1 MNENEIVTGTEVP
14 TESVT
19 DAPVSEENVV
29 SNESTVSDTADMT
42 EEAAAD
48 ISEAESE
55 ETSLSLPEGLDAEA
69 LISSIAADGVSEVMS
84 EVGITEEICVETAVV
99 TQPVVVPETVMKTEA
114 TSVITEPVT
123 EMATEVAKVVEDAT
137 AETDMTEIVAV
148 PETPNGV
155 MGFVQNNSAVV
166 GVPAAII
173 ALAVTFL
180 AITRRTRPNR
190 GVIEDTD
197 DVKEN
202 MNARERDAARLEAY
216 KPKKKDKRS
225 QKVAKEKEKKDFAKK
240 VLNTIPYKKIL
251 SDDIFF
257 LGKKMYSKAYTFDDI
272 NFNLSDEE
280 QQYMYLERYI
290 EFLSILDDTV
300 DCQICCWNSQIN
312 MEDFKKKTL
321 IPTKADDLFEYRYEF
336 NSRVLEENI
345 RKGQNAI
352 QKHMYITL
360 TIKAPDEETAIRRFK
375 SLDITATNTFNRI
388 GNTNMRVLTSQERVG
403 MLKDFF
409 VGTDDMPVPQLTE
422 KDYEKGIDKLYCAPD
437 YFDFKK
443 DYFMFNNTYAK
454 TIYIREY
461 PSTATSEILTE
472 LLATGI
478 EIMVTT
484 NIETYDSAEA
494 RKLVQHQITAID
506 TDMAKRE
513 VKAAQ
518 HGNFSNQMPQRIKN
532 QRDAMVSVYDKI
544 TMKDQKLFMTNMQIL
559 IKAESF
565 EELNNNLE
573 VIESTLKRSGCIKGE
588 MAWEQ
593 EHGMCDCLPVGYQRK
608 FGWLR
613 TMPSESVAIFMPF
626 NVKEMQMEN
635 SVYYGLNMLSHNII
649 LFDRMKGLVNPSGF
663 VLACPGSGKSF
674 TVKREIVNVFLGYED
689 ADILVIDPEREYWKL
704 AEAFGGEVVKFSN
717 GSKNHINPFDFDFRL
732 LEDEEIDIIAD
743 KCQLLTSFISCMD
756 SKHPL
761 NAQEKSF
768 VDRCVRKAYAKSNVL
783 TTLDPADMPTLGT
796 FLECMKEETEN
807 INKDMKDKLIIT
819 VDMYVNG
826 SAKYFDNQTNVNTKN
841 RFIAYDIR
849 DLNGNLKTQSMLLIL
864 DYIWNRL
871 SENRDKGR
879 KTYIYFDEAHLL
891 FQDEYSLDYLRMLWK
906 RARKYGGVLTG
917 ITQNVEDLLKDDK
930 SRSMLSNSE
939 FLVLLKQNPTDA
951 AKLQDILHFTDSEIQ
966 YVNDTPAGHGILV
979 LGGKTKIPFY
989 DEFPQNTKLYSMMT
1003 TNFSETA
1010 KMLQE
1015 EMAQSVTFGARHF
1028 DRKKYKVVNHGT
1040 VSPRN
1045 VPNQNVRC

>member
-19 DAPVSEENVV
+19 AAPVSEENVV
-29 SNESTVSDTADMT
+29 SDESAVYDVSEMTENDVSDVSET
-42 EEAAAD
+42 ENV
-48 ISEAESE
+48 
-55 ETSLSLPEGLDAEA
+55 ETSLSLPEGIDAEA
-69 LISSIAADGVSEVMS
+69 LISSIAAEGVSEVMS
-84 EVGITEEICVETAVV
+84 EVGITEEISVETAVV
-99 TQPVVVPETVMKTEA
+99 TQPVVVPETVMETEMI
-114 TSVITEPVT
+114 SVVSEVT
-123 EMATEVAKVVEDAT
+123 EITTESAEVIEDAT
-137 AETDMTEIVAV
+137 AGTEISETVAI
-148 PETPNGV
+148 PENPNEV
-155 MGFVQNNSAVV
+155 VGFVQNNPAVV

-173 ALAVTFL
+173 ALAVAFL
-180 AITRRTRPNR
+180 AITRRTRPKR
-190 GVIEDTD
+190 GIIEDTD

-202 MNARERDAARLEAY
+202 MNARERDAARLEAN

-312 MEDFKKKTL
+312 IDDFKKKTL
-321 IPTKADDLFEYRYEF
+321 LPQKADDLFEYRYEF

-360 TIKAPDEETAIRRFK
+360 TIKAPDEETAKRRFK

-388 GNTNMRVLTSQERVG
+388 GHTNMRVLTSQERVG

-518 HGNFSNQMPQRIKN
+518 HGYFSNQMPQRIKN

-559 IKAESF
+559 IKAESY

-593 EHGMCDCLPVGYQRK
+593 EHGMCDCLPIGYQRK
-608 FGWLR
+608 FGWMR

-674 TVKREIVNVFLGYED
+674 TVKREIVNVFLGYDD

-717 GSKNHINPFDFDFRL
+717 GSKNHINPFDFDFQL

-783 TTLDPADMPTLGT
+783 TTLDPKDMPTLGT

-826 SAKYFDNQTNVNTKN
+826 SAKYFDNQTNVNTKS

-989 DEFPQNTKLYSMMT
+989 DEFPKDTKLYSMMT

-1015 EMAQSVTFGARHF
+1015 EMAQKEAETS
-1028 DRKKYKVVNHGT
+1028 
-1040 VSPRN
+1040 
-1045 VPNQNVRC
+1045 

>member
-1 MNENEIVTGTEVP
+1 MNENEIVTGTEIP

-19 DAPVSEENVV
+19 AAPVSEENFV
-29 SNESTVSDTADMT
+29 SNGSIVSDTDDMT
-42 EEAAAD
+42 EETATD
-48 ISEAESE
+48 ISEAESV
-55 ETSLSLPEGLDAEA
+55 ETSLSLPEGLDADA
-69 LISSIAADGVSEVMS
+69 LISSIAAEGVSEVMS
-84 EVGITEEICVETAVV
+84 EVGITEEVVETSVV

-155 MGFVQNNSAVV
+155 MGFVQNNPAVV

-173 ALAVTFL
+173 ALAVAFL
-180 AITRRTRPNR
+180 AVTRRTRPKR
-190 GVIEDTD
+190 GIIEDTD

-202 MNARERDAARLEAY
+202 MNARERDAARLEANR
-216 KPKKKDKRS
+216 PKKKDKRS
-225 QKVAKEKEKKDFAKK
+225 RKVAKEKENKDFAKK

-312 MEDFKKKTL
+312 LDDFKKKTL
-321 IPTKADDLFEYRYEF
+321 LPQKADDLFEYRYEF

-360 TIKAPDEETAIRRFK
+360 TIKAPDEETAKRRFK

-388 GNTNMRVLTSQERVG
+388 GNTNMRVLTSQERVE

-826 SAKYFDNQTNVNTKN
+826 SAKYFDNQTNVNTKS

-989 DEFPQNTKLYSMMT
+989 DEFPKDTKLYSMMT

-1015 EMAQSVTFGARHF
+1015 EMAQKEAETS
-1028 DRKKYKVVNHGT
+1028 
-1040 VSPRN
+1040 
-1045 VPNQNVRC
+1045 

>member
-1 MNENEIVTGTEVP
+1 MNENEIVTGTEIQDESM
-14 TESVT
+14 TEV
-19 DAPVSEENVV
+19 PVSEGNAV
-29 SNESTVSDTADMT
+29 SNESTVSDVSEMT
-42 EEAAAD
+42 END
-48 ISEAESE
+48 VSDVSETENA
-55 ETSLSLPEGLDAEA
+55 ETSISLPEGIDAEA
-69 LISSIAADGVSEVMS
+69 LVSSIAAEGVSAVMS
-84 EVGITEEICVETAVV
+84 EVGITEEVVETVIV
-99 TQPVVVPETVMKTEA
+99 TQPVVPETVMETEA
-114 TSVITEPVT
+114 VSVITEPVT
-123 EMATEVAKVVEDAT
+123 EIATEAAEVIEDT
-137 AETDMTEIVAV
+137 TGETEMTEIVAV
-148 PETPNGV
+148 PETPDGV
-155 MGFVQNNSAVV
+155 MGFVQSNPAVV
-166 GVPAAII
+166 GVPTAII
-173 ALAVTFL
+173 ALAVAFL
-180 AITRRTRPNR
+180 AITRRTRPKR

-202 MNARERDAARLEAY
+202 MNARERDAARLEAN

-312 MEDFKKKTL
+312 IDDFKKKTL
-321 IPTKADDLFEYRYEF
+321 LPQKADDLFEYRYEF

-360 TIKAPDEETAIRRFK
+360 TIKAPDEETAKRRFK

-388 GNTNMRVLTSQERVG
+388 GNTNMRVLTSQERVE

-593 EHGMCDCLPVGYQRK
+593 EHGMCDCLPIGYQRK
-608 FGWLR
+608 FGWMR

-826 SAKYFDNQTNVNTKN
+826 SAKYFDNQTNVNTKS

-849 DLNGNLKTQSMLLIL
+849 DLNGNLKTQSMLFIL

-989 DEFPQNTKLYSMMT
+989 DEFPKDTKLYSMMT

-1015 EMAQSVTFGARHF
+1015 EQAQKEAEAS
-1028 DRKKYKVVNHGT
+1028 
-1040 VSPRN
+1040 
-1045 VPNQNVRC
+1045 

>member
-1 MNENEIVTGTEVP
+1 EET
-14 TESVT
+14 
-19 DAPVSEENVV
+19 AVSG
-29 SNESTVSDTADMT
+29 ESTVTDVT
-42 EEAAAD
+42 E
-48 ISEAESE
+48 ISEGTDLPETESGVTE
-55 ETSLSLPEGLDAEA
+55 QEAVSSSMTLPEGIDSDA
-69 LISSIAADGVSEVMS
+69 LISSIAAEEVAEVVGEVSVSEEYVTETAIVQEPLVTEAAVDTKAVVSETAESVVTEIVTEAAEVTDVVAEETEIS
-84 EVGITEEICVETAVV
+84 EV
-99 TQPVVVPETVMKTEA
+99 
-114 TSVITEPVT
+114 
-123 EMATEVAKVVEDAT
+123 
-137 AETDMTEIVAV
+137 VAV

-155 MGFVQNNSAVV
+155 MGFMQSNPAVV

-173 ALAVTFL
+173 ALAVAFL
-180 AITRRTRPNR
+180 AVTRRTRPKR
-190 GVIEDTD
+190 GIIENND

-202 MNARERDAARLEAY
+202 MNARERDAARLEANR
-216 KPKKKDKRS
+216 PKKKDKRS

-312 MEDFKKKTL
+312 LDDFKKKTL
-321 IPTKADDLFEYRYEF
+321 LPQKADDLFEYRYEF

-360 TIKAPDEETAIRRFK
+360 TIKAPDEETARRRFK

-388 GNTNMRVLTSQERVG
+388 GNTNMRVLTSQERVE

-422 KDYEKGIDKLYCAPD
+422 KDFAKGIDKLYCAPD

-559 IKAESF
+559 IKAESY

-593 EHGMCDCLPVGYQRK
+593 EHGMCDCLPIGYQRK
-608 FGWLR
+608 FGWMR

-783 TTLDPADMPTLGT
+783 TTLDPKDMPTLGT
-796 FLECMKEETEN
+796 FLECMKEENEN

-826 SAKYFDNQTNVNTKN
+826 SAKYFDNQTNVNTKS

-989 DEFPQNTKLYSMMT
+989 DEFPKDTKLYSMMT

-1015 EMAQSVTFGARHF
+1015 EMAQKESEA
-1028 DRKKYKVVNHGT
+1028 
-1040 VSPRN
+1040 S
-1045 VPNQNVRC
+1045 

>member
-1 MNENEIVTGTEVP
+1 MNENETVTGTTAL

-19 DAPVSEENVV
+19 AAPVSEE
-29 SNESTVSDTADMT
+29 STISDVLETTENIIPDVSDTEM
-42 EEAAAD
+42 
-48 ISEAESE
+48 E
-55 ETSLSLPEGLDAEA
+55 ETSLSLPEGIDAEA
-69 LISSIAADGVSEVMS
+69 LVSSIAAEGVSEVMS
-84 EVGITEEICVETAVV
+84 EIGITEEITVETEAVTQPFVTEAAVV
-99 TQPVVVPETVMKTEA
+99 TEQILSETVISEAAEIEAEAAEVTDIVAEETE
-114 TSVITEPVT
+114 ITEV
-123 EMATEVAKVVEDAT
+123 
-137 AETDMTEIVAV
+137 VAV

-155 MGFVQNNSAVV
+155 MGFVQNNPAVV

-173 ALAVTFL
+173 ALAVAFL
-180 AITRRTRPNR
+180 VITRRTRPKR

-197 DVKEN
+197 DVREN
-202 MNARERDAARLEAY
+202 MNARERDAARLEANR
-216 KPKKKDKRS
+216 PKKKDKRS

-251 SDDIFF
+251 VDDIFF
-257 LGKKMYSKAYTFDDI
+257 LGRKMYSKAYTFDDI

-312 MEDFKKKTL
+312 IDDFKKKTL
-321 IPTKADDLFEYRYEF
+321 IPQKADDLFEYRYEF

-388 GNTNMRVLTSQERVG
+388 GNTNMRVLTSQERVE

-422 KDYEKGIDKLYCAPD
+422 KDFAKGIDKLYCAPD

-559 IKAESF
+559 IKAESY

-573 VIESTLKRSGCIKGE
+573 IIESTLKRSGCIKGE

-613 TMPSESVAIFMPF
+613 TMPSESVAIFIPF

-704 AEAFGGEVVKFSN
+704 AEAFGGEVFKFSN

-807 INKDMKDKLIIT
+807 INQDMKDKLIIT

-826 SAKYFDNQTNVNTKN
+826 SAKYFDNQTNVNTKS

-989 DEFPQNTKLYSMMT
+989 DEFPKDTKLYSMMT

-1015 EMAQSVTFGARHF
+1015 EQAQKEAEAS
-1028 DRKKYKVVNHGT
+1028 
-1040 VSPRN
+1040 
-1045 VPNQNVRC
+1045 

>member
-1 MNENEIVTGTEVP
+1 MNENEIVTGTAAP

-19 DAPVSEENVV
+19 AAPISEENFV
-29 SNESTVSDTADMT
+29 SNESAVSDTADMT
-42 EEAAAD
+42 EEVATD
-48 ISEAESE
+48 ISDFESA
-55 ETSLSLPEGLDAEA
+55 ETSISLPEDIDADA
-69 LISSIAADGVSEVMS
+69 LISSIAAEGVSEVMS
-84 EVGITEEICVETAVV
+84 EVGMTEEVVVETAVV
-99 TQPVVVPETVMKTEA
+99 TQPVVVPETVIETEA
-114 TSVITEPVT
+114 ISVVTEPVT
-123 EMATEVAKVVEDAT
+123 EIATESAEVIEDAT
-137 AETDMTEIVAV
+137 VETEISETVAV

-155 MGFVQNNSAVV
+155 VGFVQSNPAVV

-173 ALAVTFL
+173 ALAVAFL
-180 AITRRTRPNR
+180 AITRRTRPKR
-190 GVIEDTD
+190 GIIEDTD

-202 MNARERDAARLEAY
+202 MNARERDAARLEANR
-216 KPKKKDKRS
+216 PKKKDKRS
-225 QKVAKEKEKKDFAKK
+225 RKVAKEKEKKDFAKK

-360 TIKAPDEETAIRRFK
+360 TIKAPDEETAKRRFK

-388 GNTNMRVLTSQERVG
+388 GNTNMRVLTSQERVE

-826 SAKYFDNQTNVNTKN
+826 SAKYFDNQTNVNTKS

-989 DEFPQNTKLYSMMT
+989 DEFPKDTKLYSMMT

-1015 EMAQSVTFGARHF
+1015 EMAQKEADAS
-1028 DRKKYKVVNHGT
+1028 
-1040 VSPRN
+1040 
-1045 VPNQNVRC
+1045 

>member
-1 MNENEIVTGTEVP
+1 MNENEIVTETAVFE
-14 TESVT
+14 ESVT
-19 DAPVSEENVV
+19 D
-29 SNESTVSDTADMT
+29 
-42 EEAAAD
+42 
-48 ISEAESE
+48 IFESE
-55 ETSLSLPEGLDAEA
+55 ETVSNTGNIVSETVEVSEDEIPVETSAEFTLPEGIDADA
-69 LISSIAADGVSEVMS
+69 LISSIAAEEVAEVVGEADVTEVSV
-84 EVGITEEICVETAVV
+84 TETAIV
-99 TQPVVVPETVMKTEA
+99 TEPAAHETTVTETEAIVTENTEITVESVAEETVTE
-114 TSVITEPVT
+114 TEVT
-123 EMATEVAKVVEDAT
+123 EV
-137 AETDMTEIVAV
+137 VAV
-148 PETPNGV
+148 PDTPSGV
-155 MGFVQNNSAVV
+155 VGFVQNNPAVV

-173 ALAVTFL
+173 ALAAAFL
-180 AITRRTRPNR
+180 AITRRTRPKR
-190 GVIEDTD
+190 GVIENTD

-202 MNARERDAARLEAY
+202 MNARERDAARLEAG

-225 QKVAKEKEKKDFAKK
+225 QKSAKEKEKKDFAKK

-300 DCQICCWNSQIN
+300 DCQICCWNSRIN
-312 MEDFKKKTL
+312 MEEFRKKTL
-321 IPTKADDLFEYRYEF
+321 LPQKADDFFDYRYEY
-336 NSRVLEENI
+336 NTRVLEENI

-360 TIKAPDEETAIRRFK
+360 TIKAPDEETAIRKFK

-388 GNTNMRVLTSQERVG
+388 GNTNMRVLTSQERVE

-409 VGTDDMPVPQLTE
+409 LGTDDMPVPKLDE
-422 KDYEKGIDKLYCAPD
+422 RDFEKGIDKLYCAPD

-443 DYFMFNNTYAK
+443 EYFMFNDTYAK

-559 IKAESF
+559 IKAGSYD
-565 EELNNNLE
+565 ELTNNLE
-573 VIESTLKRSGCIKGE
+573 IIESTLKRSGCIKGE

-593 EHGMCDCLPVGYQRK
+593 EHGMCDCLPIGYQRK

-689 ADILVIDPEREYWKL
+689 ADILVIDPEREYRKL

-732 LEDEEIDIIAD
+732 LEDDEIDIIAD

-768 VDRCVRKAYAKSNVL
+768 VDRCVRKAYAKSGVL
-783 TTLDPADMPTLGT
+783 NTLRSEDMPTLGT

-826 SAKYFDNQTNVNTKN
+826 SAKYFDNQTNVNTKS

-989 DEFPQNTKLYSMMT
+989 DEFPKDTKLYSMMT

-1010 KMLQE
+1010 KMLRE
-1015 EMAQSVTFGARHF
+1015 EQAQKESET
-1028 DRKKYKVVNHGT
+1028 
-1040 VSPRN
+1040 S
-1045 VPNQNVRC
+1045 

>member
-1 MNENEIVTGTEVP
+1 MNENEIVTGTAVHE
-14 TESVT
+14 ESVT
-19 DAPVSEENVV
+19 EVPVSEENVLSDESVV
-29 SNESTVSDTADMT
+29 S
-42 EEAAAD
+42 D
-48 ISEAESE
+48 ISEMTENDVS
-55 ETSLSLPEGLDAEA
+55 D
-69 LISSIAADGVSEVMS
+69 VSE
-84 EVGITEEICVETAVV
+84 TENVETAVV
-99 TQPVVVPETVMKTEA
+99 TQPVVVSETVMETEA
-114 TSVITEPVT
+114 FSVITEPITEIATEEIVVEESVT
-123 EMATEVAKVVEDAT
+123 EAADVTEV
-137 AETDMTEIVAV
+137 VAV
-148 PETPNGV
+148 TETPDGV
-155 MGFVQNNSAVV
+155 MGFVQSNPAVV

-173 ALAVTFL
+173 ALVVAFL
-180 AITRRTRPNR
+180 AITRRTRPKR

-202 MNARERDAARLEAY
+202 MNARERDAARLEAN

-225 QKVAKEKEKKDFAKK
+225 QKVAKEREKKDFAKK
-240 VLNTIPYKKIL
+240 ALNTIPYKKIL

-312 MEDFKKKTL
+312 IDDFKKKTL
-321 IPTKADDLFEYRYEF
+321 LPQKADDLFEYRYEF

-388 GNTNMRVLTSQERVG
+388 GNTNMRVLTSQERVE

-409 VGTDDMPVPQLTE
+409 VGTDDMPVPLLTE
-422 KDYEKGIDKLYCAPD
+422 KDYAKGIDKLYCAPD

-826 SAKYFDNQTNVNTKN
+826 SAKYFDNQTNVNTKS

-989 DEFPQNTKLYSMMT
+989 DEFPKDTKLYSMMT

-1015 EMAQSVTFGARHF
+1015 EMAQKESEA
-1028 DRKKYKVVNHGT
+1028 
-1040 VSPRN
+1040 S
-1045 VPNQNVRC
+1045 

>member
-1 MNENEIVTGTEVP
+1 MNENEIVTGTEIP
-14 TESVT
+14 AESVT
-19 DAPVSEENVV
+19 AAPISEENFV
-29 SNESTVSDTADMT
+29 SNESAVSDTSDMT
-42 EEAAAD
+42 EEVATD
-48 ISEAESE
+48 ISDFESA
-55 ETSLSLPEGLDAEA
+55 ETSISLPEDIDADA
-69 LISSIAADGVSEVMS
+69 LISSIAAEGVSEVMS
-84 EVGITEEICVETAVV
+84 EVGMTEEVVVETAVV
-99 TQPVVVPETVMKTEA
+99 TQPVVVPETVIETEA
-114 TSVITEPVT
+114 ISVVTEPVT
-123 EMATEVAKVVEDAT
+123 EIATESAEVIEDAT
-137 AETDMTEIVAV
+137 VETEMTEIVAV
-148 PETPNGV
+148 PDTPDGV
-155 MGFVQNNSAVV
+155 MGFVQSNPAVV

-173 ALAVTFL
+173 ALAVAFL
-180 AITRRTRPNR
+180 AVTRRTRPKR

-202 MNARERDAARLEAY
+202 MNARERDAARLEAN

-225 QKVAKEKEKKDFAKK
+225 QKVAKKKDFAKK

-312 MEDFKKKTL
+312 IDDFKKKTL
-321 IPTKADDLFEYRYEF
+321 LPQKADDLFEYRYEF

-360 TIKAPDEETAIRRFK
+360 TIKASDEETAIRRFK

-388 GNTNMRVLTSQERVG
+388 GNTNMRVLTSQERVE

-559 IKAESF
+559 IKAESY

-826 SAKYFDNQTNVNTKN
+826 SAKYFDNQTNVNTKS

-989 DEFPQNTKLYSMMT
+989 DEFPKNTKLYSMMT

-1015 EMAQSVTFGARHF
+1015 EMAQKEADAS
-1028 DRKKYKVVNHGT
+1028 
-1040 VSPRN
+1040 
-1045 VPNQNVRC
+1045 

>member
-1 MNENEIVTGTEVP
+1 MNENETVTGTTVLA
-14 TESVT
+14 ESAT
-19 DAPVSEENVV
+19 AAPVSEVDENA
-29 SNESTVSDTADMT
+29 VSDTDEMT
-42 EEAAAD
+42 EEA
-48 ISEAESE
+48 ITEAESA
-55 ETSLSLPEGLDAEA
+55 ETSLSLPEGIDAEA
-69 LISSIAADGVSEVMS
+69 LVSSIVAEGVSEVMS
-84 EVGITEEICVETAVV
+84 EIGITEEITVETEAVTQPFVTEAAVV
-99 TQPVVVPETVMKTEA
+99 TEQILSETVISEAAEIEAEAAEVTDIVAEETE
-114 TSVITEPVT
+114 ITEV
-123 EMATEVAKVVEDAT
+123 
-137 AETDMTEIVAV
+137 VAV

-155 MGFVQNNSAVV
+155 MGFVQNNPAVV

-173 ALAVTFL
+173 ALAVAFL
-180 AITRRTRPNR
+180 VITRRTRPKR

-197 DVKEN
+197 DVREN
-202 MNARERDAARLEAY
+202 MNARERDAARLEANR
-216 KPKKKDKRS
+216 PKKKDKRS

-251 SDDIFF
+251 VDDIFF
-257 LGKKMYSKAYTFDDI
+257 LGRKMYSKAYTFDDI

-312 MEDFKKKTL
+312 IDDFKKKTL
-321 IPTKADDLFEYRYEF
+321 IPQKADDLFEYRYEF

-388 GNTNMRVLTSQERVG
+388 GNTNMRVLTSQERVE

-422 KDYEKGIDKLYCAPD
+422 KDFAKGIDKLYCAPD

-559 IKAESF
+559 IKAESY

-573 VIESTLKRSGCIKGE
+573 IIESTLKRSGCIKGE

-613 TMPSESVAIFMPF
+613 TMPSESVAIFIPF

-807 INKDMKDKLIIT
+807 INQDMKDKLIIT

-826 SAKYFDNQTNVNTKN
+826 SAKYFDNQTNVNTKS

-879 KTYIYFDEAHLL
+879 KTYIYFDEVHLL
-891 FQDEYSLDYLRMLWK
+891 FQNEYSLDYLRMLWK

-989 DEFPQNTKLYSMMT
+989 DEFPKDTKLYSMMT

-1015 EMAQSVTFGARHF
+1015 EQAQKEAEAS
-1028 DRKKYKVVNHGT
+1028 
-1040 VSPRN
+1040 
-1045 VPNQNVRC
+1045 

>member
-1 MNENEIVTGTEVP
+1 MNENEIVTGTGVP
-14 TESVT
+14 TESMT
-19 DAPVSEENVV
+19 AEPVSEEIVV
-29 SNESTVSDTADMT
+29 SNESAVSDVSEMNENAVSDVSET
-42 EEAAAD
+42 EN
-48 ISEAESE
+48 AEN
-55 ETSLSLPEGLDAEA
+55 SLSLPENIDADA
-69 LISSIAADGVSEVMS
+69 LISSIAAEGVSEVMN
-84 EVGITEEICVETAVV
+84 EVGITEEVVETSVV
-99 TQPVVVPETVMKTEA
+99 TQPVVVPETVIETEA
-114 TSVITEPVT
+114 ISVVTEPVA
-123 EMATEVAKVVEDAT
+123 EIATESAEVIEDAT
-137 AETDMTEIVAV
+137 VETEISETVAV

-155 MGFVQNNSAVV
+155 VGFVQSNPAVV

-173 ALAVTFL
+173 ALAVAFL
-180 AITRRTRPNR
+180 AITRRTRPKR
-190 GVIEDTD
+190 GVIEDKD

-202 MNARERDAARLEAY
+202 MNARERDAARLEAN

-312 MEDFKKKTL
+312 LDDFKKKTL
-321 IPTKADDLFEYRYEF
+321 LPQKADDLFEYRYEF

-360 TIKAPDEETAIRRFK
+360 TIKAPDEETAKRRFK

-388 GNTNMRVLTSQERVG
+388 GNTNMRILTSQERVE

-518 HGNFSNQMPQRIKN
+518 HSYFSNQMPQRIKN

-593 EHGMCDCLPVGYQRK
+593 EHGMCDCLPIGYQRK
-608 FGWLR
+608 FGWMR

-783 TTLDPADMPTLGT
+783 TTLDPKDMPTLGT
-796 FLECMKEETEN
+796 FLECMKEENEN

-826 SAKYFDNQTNVNTKN
+826 SAKYFDNQTNVNTKS

-989 DEFPQNTKLYSMMT
+989 DEFPKDTKLYSMMT

-1015 EMAQSVTFGARHF
+1015 EMAQKESDA
-1028 DRKKYKVVNHGT
+1028 
-1040 VSPRN
+1040 S
-1045 VPNQNVRC
+1045 

>member
-19 DAPVSEENVV
+19 ASPVSEEIVV
-29 SNESTVSDTADMT
+29 SDESVVYDTAEVT
-42 EEAAAD
+42 ED
-48 ISEAESE
+48 ISDVSE
-55 ETSLSLPEGLDAEA
+55 TKNAETSLSLPEGIDADA
-69 LISSIAADGVSEVMS
+69 LISSIAAEGVSEFMS
-84 EVGITEEICVETAVV
+84 EVGITEEVVETAVV
-99 TQPVVVPETVMKTEA
+99 TQPVVPETVMETEA
-114 TSVITEPVT
+114 VSVITEPVT
-123 EMATEVAKVVEDAT
+123 EIATEAAEVIEDT
-137 AETDMTEIVAV
+137 TGETEMTEIVAV
-148 PETPNGV
+148 PETPDGV
-155 MGFVQNNSAVV
+155 MGFVQSNPAVV

-173 ALAVTFL
+173 ALAVAFL
-180 AITRRTRPNR
+180 AITRRTRPKR

-202 MNARERDAARLEAY
+202 MNARERDAARLEAN

-312 MEDFKKKTL
+312 IDDFKKKTL

-360 TIKAPDEETAIRRFK
+360 TIKAPDEETAKRRFK

-388 GNTNMRVLTSQERVG
+388 GNTNMRVLSSQERVE

-422 KDYEKGIDKLYCAPD
+422 KDLAKGIDKLYCAPD

-593 EHGMCDCLPVGYQRK
+593 EHGMCDCLPIGYQRK
-608 FGWLR
+608 FGWMR

-783 TTLDPADMPTLGT
+783 TTLDPKDMPTLGT

-826 SAKYFDNQTNVNTKN
+826 SAKYFDNQTNVNTKS

-939 FLVLLKQNPTDA
+939 FLVLLKQKPTDA

-966 YVNDTPAGHGILV
+966 YVNDTPAGHGIFV

-989 DEFPQNTKLYSMMT
+989 DEFPKDTKLYSMMT

-1015 EMAQSVTFGARHF
+1015 EMAQKEADAS
-1028 DRKKYKVVNHGT
+1028 
-1040 VSPRN
+1040 
-1045 VPNQNVRC
+1045 

>member
-1 MNENEIVTGTEVP
+1 MNENEIVTGTAVP
-14 TESVT
+14 EESVT
-19 DAPVSEENVV
+19 AAPVSEENVL
-29 SNESTVSDTADMT
+29 SNESTVSDMADMT

-55 ETSLSLPEGLDAEA
+55 ATSLSLPEGLDAEA

-84 EVGITEEICVETAVV
+84 EVGISEEICVETAVV
-99 TQPVVVPETVMKTEA
+99 TQPVVSETVIETEA

-123 EMATEVAKVVEDAT
+123 DIATESAEVIEDAT
-137 AETDMTEIVAV
+137 VETKISETVVV
-148 PETPNGV
+148 PETPNGIV
-155 MGFVQNNSAVV
+155 GFVQSNPAVV
-166 GVPAAII
+166 GVPAVII
-173 ALAVTFL
+173 ALAVAFL
-180 AITRRTRPNR
+180 AVTRRTRPKR
-190 GVIEDTD
+190 GIIEDTD

-202 MNARERDAARLEAY
+202 MNARERDAARLEAN

-312 MEDFKKKTL
+312 IDDFKKKTL
-321 IPTKADDLFEYRYEF
+321 LPQKADDLFEYRYEF

-360 TIKAPDEETAIRRFK
+360 TIKAPDEETAKRRFK

-388 GNTNMRVLTSQERVG
+388 GNTNMRVLTSQERVE

-422 KDYEKGIDKLYCAPD
+422 RDFAKGIDKLYCAPD

-593 EHGMCDCLPVGYQRK
+593 EHGMCDCLPIGYQRK

-826 SAKYFDNQTNVNTKN
+826 SAKYFDNQTNVNTKS

-930 SRSMLSNSE
+930 NMS
-939 FLVLLKQNPTDA
+939 T
-951 AKLQDILHFTDSEIQ
+951 
-966 YVNDTPAGHGILV
+966 
-979 LGGKTKIPFY
+979 
-989 DEFPQNTKLYSMMT
+989 
-1003 TNFSETA
+1003 
-1010 KMLQE
+1010 
-1015 EMAQSVTFGARHF
+1015 
-1028 DRKKYKVVNHGT
+1028 
-1040 VSPRN
+1040 
-1045 VPNQNVRC
+1045 

>member
-1 MNENEIVTGTEVP
+1 MNENEIVTGTAAP

-19 DAPVSEENVV
+19 AAPISEENFV
-29 SNESTVSDTADMT
+29 SNESAISDTEEMT
-42 EEAAAD
+42 EVF
-48 ISEAESE
+48 ISDVSETESVE
-55 ETSLSLPEGLDAEA
+55 SSLSLPEGIDPDA
-69 LISSIAADGVSEVMS
+69 LISSIAAEGVSEVVS
-84 EVGITEEICVETAVV
+84 NVEIEQETVV
-99 TQPVVVPETVMKTEA
+99 QTAIITQPVITE
-114 TSVITEPVT
+114 SVIVTEPVISET
-123 EMATEVAKVVEDAT
+123 EMSEAAEIVTEAAEITESATVETEV
-137 AETDMTEIVAV
+137 TEVVAV

-155 MGFVQNNSAVV
+155 MEFVQNNPAVV

-173 ALAVTFL
+173 ALAVAFL
-180 AITRRTRPNR
+180 AITRRTRPKR
-190 GVIEDTD
+190 GIIENND

-202 MNARERDAARLEAY
+202 MNARERDAARLEANR
-216 KPKKKDKRS
+216 PKKKDKRS

-240 VLNTIPYKKIL
+240 VLNTIPYKNIL
-251 SDDIFF
+251 GDDIFF

-312 MEDFKKKTL
+312 IDDFKKKTL
-321 IPTKADDLFEYRYEF
+321 LPQKADDLFEYRYEF

-360 TIKAPDEETAIRRFK
+360 TIKAPDEETAKRRFK

-388 GNTNMRVLTSQERVG
+388 GNTNMRVLTSQERVE

-422 KDYEKGIDKLYCAPD
+422 RDYEKGIDKLYCAPD

-559 IKAESF
+559 IKAESY

-593 EHGMCDCLPVGYQRK
+593 EHGMCDCLPIGYQRK
-608 FGWLR
+608 FGWMR

-674 TVKREIVNVFLGYED
+674 TVKREIVNVFLGYD
-689 ADILVIDPEREYWKL
+689 NADILVIDPEREYWKL

-743 KCQLLTSFISCMD
+743 KCKLLTSFISCMD

-826 SAKYFDNQTNVNTKN
+826 SAKYFDNQTNVNTKS

-879 KTYIYFDEAHLL
+879 KTFIYFDEAHLL

-989 DEFPQNTKLYSMMT
+989 DEFPKDTKLYSMMT

-1015 EMAQSVTFGARHF
+1015 EMAQKESET
-1028 DRKKYKVVNHGT
+1028 
-1040 VSPRN
+1040 S
-1045 VPNQNVRC
+1045 

>member
-1 MNENEIVTGTEVP
+1 MNENEIVTGTTVP
-14 TESVT
+14 TEIVT

-29 SNESTVSDTADMT
+29 SYESTVFDVSEMT
-42 EEAAAD
+42 ENAVSD
-48 ISEAESE
+48 VSETENA

-69 LISSIAADGVSEVMS
+69 LISSIAAEGVSEVMS
-84 EVGITEEICVETAVV
+84 EAGITEEVVVETAVV
-99 TQPVVVPETVMKTEA
+99 TQPVVVSETVAETE
-114 TSVITEPVT
+114 VITEITAVEKVTGIVT
-123 EMATEVAKVVEDAT
+123 EEIVVEESVTEAADVTEV
-137 AETDMTEIVAV
+137 VAV
-148 PETPNGV
+148 TETPDGV
-155 MGFVQNNSAVV
+155 MEFVQNNPAVV

-173 ALAVTFL
+173 ALAVAFL
-180 AITRRTRPNR
+180 AITRRTRPKR
-190 GVIEDTD
+190 GVIEDTV

-202 MNARERDAARLEAY
+202 MNAHERDAARLEAN

-360 TIKAPDEETAIRRFK
+360 TIKAPDEETAKRRFK

-388 GNTNMRVLTSQERVG
+388 GNTNMRVLTSQERVE

-422 KDYEKGIDKLYCAPD
+422 KDFAKGIDKLYSAPD

-593 EHGMCDCLPVGYQRK
+593 EHGMCDCLPIGYQRK
-608 FGWLR
+608 FGWMR

-826 SAKYFDNQTNVNTKN
+826 SAKYFDNQTNVNTKS

-989 DEFPQNTKLYSMMT
+989 DEFPKDTKLYSMMT

-1015 EMAQSVTFGARHF
+1015 EMAQKESET
-1028 DRKKYKVVNHGT
+1028 
-1040 VSPRN
+1040 S
-1045 VPNQNVRC
+1045 

>member
-1 MNENEIVTGTEVP
+1 MNENEITNEQ

-19 DAPVSEENVV
+19 TPAVPVSAVDESNVSEMTGEPESFV
-29 SNESTVSDTADMT
+29 SSEIVSEYITESVST
-42 EEAAAD
+42 E
-48 ISEAESE
+48 I
-55 ETSLSLPEGLDAEA
+55 SLPGGIDADE
-69 LISSIAADGVSEVMS
+69 LISSIAAEEVAEIVSENAPEAV
-84 EVGITEEICVETAVV
+84 TAVV
-99 TQPVVVPETVMKTEA
+99 TEVV
-114 TSVITEPVT
+114 TEPVVIETTAVT
-123 EMATEVAKVVEDAT
+123 EAIVSETVVESATQNSEVAESATSETVVS
-137 AETDMTEIVAV
+137 ETVTV
-148 PETPNGV
+148 PETPNGAAA
-155 MGFVQNNSAVV
+155 FIQNNPAVV
-166 GVPAAII
+166 GVPVAII
-173 ALAVTFL
+173 ALAAAFM
-180 AITRRTRPNR
+180 AITRRTRPKR
-190 GVIEDTD
+190 GVIEDVE

-202 MNARERDAARLEAY
+202 MNARERDAARLEAN

-225 QKVAKEKEKKDFAKK
+225 QKAAKEKEKKNFAKK

-251 SDDIFF
+251 ADDIFF
-257 LGKKMYSKAYTFDDI
+257 LGRKMYSKAYTFDDI

-312 MEDFKKKTL
+312 MEEFKRKTL
-321 IPTKADDLFEYRYEF
+321 LPVKADELFDYRHEF
-336 NSRVLEENI
+336 NTRVLEENI

-360 TIKAPDEETAIRRFK
+360 TIKAPDEETARRRFK

-388 GNTNMRVLTSQERVG
+388 GNTNMRVLSSKERVE
-403 MLKDFF
+403 MLRDFF
-409 VGTDDMPVPQLTE
+409 VGTDEMPVPKLTE
-422 KDYEKGIDKLYCAPD
+422 KDFAKGIDKLYCAPD

-573 VIESTLKRSGCIKGE
+573 IIESTLKRSGCIKGE

-593 EHGMCDCLPVGYQRK
+593 EHGMCDCLPIGYQRK
-608 FGWLR
+608 FGWMR

-732 LEDEEIDIIAD
+732 LDDDEIDIIAD

-768 VDRCVRKAYAKSNVL
+768 VDRCVRKAYEKSGVL
-783 TTLDPADMPTLGT
+783 HTLNPDDMPTLGT

-807 INKDMKDKLIIT
+807 INQEMKDKLVIT

-826 SAKYFDNQTNVNTKN
+826 SAKYFDNQTNVNTKS

-989 DEFPQNTKLYSMMT
+989 DEFPKDTKLYSMMT

-1015 EMAQSVTFGARHF
+1015 EQAQKAAEAS
-1028 DRKKYKVVNHGT
+1028 
-1040 VSPRN
+1040 
-1045 VPNQNVRC
+1045 

>member
-1 MNENEIVTGTEVP
+1 MNENEIVTGTEIP

-19 DAPVSEENVV
+19 AAPVSEENVL
-29 SNESTVSDTADMT
+29 SDESTVSDVSEMT
-42 EEAAAD
+42 END
-48 ISEAESE
+48 VSDVSEAENA
-55 ETSLSLPEGLDAEA
+55 ETSLSLPEDIDADA
-69 LISSIAADGVSEVMS
+69 LISSIAAEGVSEVMS
-84 EVGITEEICVETAVV
+84 EVGITEEVVVETAVV
-99 TQPVVVPETVMKTEA
+99 TQPVVVPEAVIETEA
-114 TSVITEPVT
+114 ISVVTEPVT
-123 EMATEVAKVVEDAT
+123 EIATEAAEVIEDTT
-137 AETDMTEIVAV
+137 AETEISETVEV
-148 PETPNGV
+148 LETPNGV
-155 MGFVQNNSAVV
+155 VGFVQSNPAVV
-166 GVPAAII
+166 GIPAAII
-173 ALAVTFL
+173 ALAVAFL
-180 AITRRTRPNR
+180 AVTRRTRPKR
-190 GVIEDTD
+190 GIIEDTD

-202 MNARERDAARLEAY
+202 MNARERDAARLEANR
-216 KPKKKDKRS
+216 PKKKDKRS
-225 QKVAKEKEKKDFAKK
+225 RKVAKEKEKKDFAKK

-388 GNTNMRVLTSQERVG
+388 GNTNMRVLTSQERVE

-613 TMPSESVAIFMPF
+613 TMPSESVAIFIPF

-826 SAKYFDNQTNVNTKN
+826 SAKYFDNQTNVNTKS

-871 SENRDKGR
+871 SENRDKGK

-989 DEFPQNTKLYSMMT
+989 DEFPKDTKLYSMMT

-1015 EMAQSVTFGARHF
+1015 EMAQKGSEA
-1028 DRKKYKVVNHGT
+1028 
-1040 VSPRN
+1040 S
-1045 VPNQNVRC
+1045 

>member
-1 MNENEIVTGTEVP
+1 MNENEIVTGTTVP

-19 DAPVSEENVV
+19 ASPVSEEIVV
-29 SNESTVSDTADMT
+29 SDESVVYDTAEVT
-42 EEAAAD
+42 ED
-48 ISEAESE
+48 ISDVSE
-55 ETSLSLPEGLDAEA
+55 TKNAETSLSLPEDIDADA
-69 LISSIAADGVSEVMS
+69 LISSIAAEGVSEVMN
-84 EVGITEEICVETAVV
+84 EVGITEEVVETSVV
-99 TQPVVVPETVMKTEA
+99 TQPVVVPETVIETEA
-114 TSVITEPVT
+114 ISVVTEPVA
-123 EMATEVAKVVEDAT
+123 EIATESAEVIEDAT
-137 AETDMTEIVAV
+137 VETEISETVAV

-155 MGFVQNNSAVV
+155 VGFVQNNPAVV

-173 ALAVTFL
+173 ALAVAFL
-180 AITRRTRPNR
+180 AITRRTRPKR
-190 GVIEDTD
+190 GIIEDTD

-202 MNARERDAARLEAY
+202 MNARERDAARLEAN

-388 GNTNMRVLTSQERVG
+388 GNTNMRVLTSQERVE

-422 KDYEKGIDKLYCAPD
+422 KDLAKGIDKLYCAPD

-783 TTLDPADMPTLGT
+783 TTLDPKDMPTLGT

-826 SAKYFDNQTNVNTKN
+826 SAKYFDNQTNVNTKS

-989 DEFPQNTKLYSMMT
+989 DEFPKDTKLYSMMT

-1015 EMAQSVTFGARHF
+1015 EMAQKEADAS
-1028 DRKKYKVVNHGT
+1028 
-1040 VSPRN
+1040 
-1045 VPNQNVRC
+1045 

>member
-1 MNENEIVTGTEVP
+1 MNENEITNAQ

-19 DAPVSEENVV
+19 TPAVPISVVDESNVSE
-29 SNESTVSDTADMT
+29 MT
-42 EEAAAD
+42 G
-48 ISEAESE
+48 ESE
-55 ETSLSLPEGLDAEA
+55 SFVSSEIVSEYITESVSTEISLPGGIDADE
-69 LISSIAADGVSEVMS
+69 LISSIAAEEVAEIVGENAPEAVTTVVTEVVTIETTAVTEAIVSETVVESATQNS
-84 EVGITEEICVETAVV
+84 EVAESATF
-99 TQPVVVPETVMKTEA
+99 ETVV
-114 TSVITEPVT
+114 S
-123 EMATEVAKVVEDAT
+123 
-137 AETDMTEIVAV
+137 ETVAV
-148 PETPNGV
+148 PETPNGAAA
-155 MGFVQNNSAVV
+155 FIQNNPAVV

-173 ALAVTFL
+173 ALAAAFM
-180 AITRRTRPNR
+180 AITRRTRPKR
-190 GVIEDTD
+190 GVIEDVE

-202 MNARERDAARLEAY
+202 MNARERDAARLEAN

-225 QKVAKEKEKKDFAKK
+225 QKTAKEKEKKDFAKK

-251 SDDIFF
+251 ADDIFF
-257 LGKKMYSKAYTFDDI
+257 LGRKMYSKAYTFDDI

-312 MEDFKKKTL
+312 MEEFKRKTL
-321 IPTKADDLFEYRYEF
+321 LPVKADELFDYRHEF
-336 NSRVLEENI
+336 NTRVLEENI

-360 TIKAPDEETAIRRFK
+360 TIKAPDEETARRRFK

-388 GNTNMRVLTSQERVG
+388 GNTNMRVLSSQERVE
-403 MLKDFF
+403 MLRDFF
-409 VGTDDMPVPQLTE
+409 VGTDEMPVPKLTE
-422 KDYEKGIDKLYCAPD
+422 KDFAKGIDKLYCAPD
-437 YFDFKK
+437 YFDFNK

-573 VIESTLKRSGCIKGE
+573 IIESTLKRSGCIKGE

-593 EHGMCDCLPVGYQRK
+593 EHGMCDCLPIGYQRK
-608 FGWLR
+608 FGWMR

-732 LEDEEIDIIAD
+732 LDDDEIDIIAD

-768 VDRCVRKAYAKSNVL
+768 VDRCVRKAYEKSGVL
-783 TTLDPADMPTLGT
+783 HTLNSDDMPTLGT

-807 INKDMKDKLIIT
+807 INQEMKDKLVIT

-826 SAKYFDNQTNVNTKN
+826 SAKYFDNQTNVNTKS

-989 DEFPQNTKLYSMMT
+989 DEFPKDTKLYSMMT

-1015 EMAQSVTFGARHF
+1015 EQAQKAAEAS
-1028 DRKKYKVVNHGT
+1028 
-1040 VSPRN
+1040 
-1045 VPNQNVRC
+1045 

>member
-1 MNENEIVTGTEVP
+1 
-14 TESVT
+14 
-19 DAPVSEENVV
+19 
-29 SNESTVSDTADMT
+29 MT
-42 EEAAAD
+42 EEVATD
-48 ISEAESE
+48 ISDFESA
-55 ETSLSLPEGLDAEA
+55 ETSISLPEDIDADA
-69 LISSIAADGVSEVMS
+69 LISSIAAEGVSEVMN
-84 EVGITEEICVETAVV
+84 EVGITEEVVETSVV

-114 TSVITEPVT
+114 ISVVTEPVT
-123 EMATEVAKVVEDAT
+123 EIATESAEVIEDAT
-137 AETDMTEIVAV
+137 VETEISETVVV

-155 MGFVQNNSAVV
+155 VGFVQSNPAVV

-173 ALAVTFL
+173 ALAVAFL
-180 AITRRTRPNR
+180 AVTRRTRPKR
-190 GVIEDTD
+190 GIIENND

-202 MNARERDAARLEAY
+202 MNARERDAARLEANR
-216 KPKKKDKRS
+216 PKKKDKRS

-251 SDDIFF
+251 ADDIFF
-257 LGKKMYSKAYTFDDI
+257 LGRKMYSKAYTFDDI

-312 MEDFKKKTL
+312 LDDFKKKTL
-321 IPTKADDLFEYRYEF
+321 LPQKADYLFEYRYEF

-360 TIKAPDEETAIRRFK
+360 TIKAPDEETARRRFK

-388 GNTNMRVLTSQERVG
+388 GNTNMRVLTSQERLE

-422 KDYEKGIDKLYCAPD
+422 KDFAKGIDKLYCAPD

-573 VIESTLKRSGCIKGE
+573 VIESTLKRSGCVKGE

-826 SAKYFDNQTNVNTKN
+826 SAKYFDNQTNVNTKS

-989 DEFPQNTKLYSMMT
+989 DEFPKDTKLYSMMT

-1015 EMAQSVTFGARHF
+1015 EMAQKEADAS
-1028 DRKKYKVVNHGT
+1028 
-1040 VSPRN
+1040 
-1045 VPNQNVRC
+1045 

>member
-1 MNENEIVTGTEVP
+1 MNENEIVTGTAVP
-14 TESVT
+14 EESVT
-19 DAPVSEENVV
+19 AAPVSEENVL
-29 SNESTVSDTADMT
+29 SNESTVSDMADMT
-42 EEAAAD
+42 EEATTD

-55 ETSLSLPEGLDAEA
+55 ATSLSLPEGLDAEA
-69 LISSIAADGVSEVMS
+69 LISSIAADGVSEAMS
-84 EVGITEEICVETAVV
+84 EAGITEEVVVETAVV
-99 TQPVVVPETVMKTEA
+99 TQPVVVPETVMETEA
-114 TSVITEPVT
+114 VSVITEPVT
-123 EMATEVAKVVEDAT
+123 DIATESAEVIEDAT
-137 AETDMTEIVAV
+137 AKTKISETVAV
-148 PETPNGV
+148 PETPNGIV
-155 MGFVQNNSAVV
+155 GFVQSNPAVV

-173 ALAVTFL
+173 ALAVAFL
-180 AITRRTRPNR
+180 AITRRTRPKR

-202 MNARERDAARLEAY
+202 MNARERDAARLEAN

-312 MEDFKKKTL
+312 IDDFKKKTL
-321 IPTKADDLFEYRYEF
+321 LPQKADDLFEYRYEF

-360 TIKAPDEETAIRRFK
+360 TIKAPDEETAKRRFK

-388 GNTNMRVLTSQERVG
+388 GNTNMRVLTSQERVE

-559 IKAESF
+559 IKAESY

-663 VLACPGSGKSF
+663 ELACPGSGKSF

-783 TTLDPADMPTLGT
+783 TTLDPKDMPTLGT

-826 SAKYFDNQTNVNTKN
+826 SAKYFDNQTNVNTKS

-989 DEFPQNTKLYSMMT
+989 DEFPKDTKLYSMMT

-1015 EMAQSVTFGARHF
+1015 EMAQKEADAS
-1028 DRKKYKVVNHGT
+1028 
-1040 VSPRN
+1040 
-1045 VPNQNVRC
+1045 

>member
-1 MNENEIVTGTEVP
+1 MNENEIVTGTAAP

-19 DAPVSEENVV
+19 AAPISEENFV
-29 SNESTVSDTADMT
+29 SNESAVSDTSDMT
-42 EEAAAD
+42 EEVATD
-48 ISEAESE
+48 ISDFESA
-55 ETSLSLPEGLDAEA
+55 ETSISLPKDIDADA
-69 LISSIAADGVSEVMS
+69 LISSIAAEGVSEVMS
-84 EVGITEEICVETAVV
+84 EVGMTEEVVVETAVV
-99 TQPVVVPETVMKTEA
+99 TQPVVVPETVIETEA
-114 TSVITEPVT
+114 ISVVTEPVT
-123 EMATEVAKVVEDAT
+123 EIATESAEVIEDAT
-137 AETDMTEIVAV
+137 VETEISETVAV

-155 MGFVQNNSAVV
+155 VGFVQSNPAVV

-173 ALAVTFL
+173 ALAVAFL
-180 AITRRTRPNR
+180 AVTRRTRPKR
-190 GVIEDTD
+190 GIIEDTD

-202 MNARERDAARLEAY
+202 MNARERDAARLEAN

-360 TIKAPDEETAIRRFK
+360 TIKAPDEETAKRRFK

-388 GNTNMRVLTSQERVG
+388 GHTNMRVLTSQERVG

-513 VKAAQ
+513 VKVAQ

-649 LFDRMKGLVNPSGF
+649 PFDRMKGLVNPSGF

-783 TTLDPADMPTLGT
+783 TTLDPKDMPTLGT
-796 FLECMKEETEN
+796 FLECMKEENEN

-826 SAKYFDNQTNVNTKN
+826 SAKYFDNQTNVNTKS

-989 DEFPQNTKLYSMMT
+989 DEFPKDTKLYSMMT

-1015 EMAQSVTFGARHF
+1015 EMAQKEADAS
-1028 DRKKYKVVNHGT
+1028 
-1040 VSPRN
+1040 
-1045 VPNQNVRC
+1045 

>member
-1 MNENEIVTGTEVP
+1 MNENEITNAQ

-19 DAPVSEENVV
+19 TPAVPVSVVDESNV
-29 SNESTVSDTADMT
+29 SEMT
-42 EEAAAD
+42 G
-48 ISEAESE
+48 ESE
-55 ETSLSLPEGLDAEA
+55 SFVSSEIVSEYITESVSTEISLPGGIDADE
-69 LISSIAADGVSEVMS
+69 LISSIAAEEVAEIVSENAPEAV
-84 EVGITEEICVETAVV
+84 TAVV
-99 TQPVVVPETVMKTEA
+99 TEVV
-114 TSVITEPVT
+114 TEPVVIETTAVT
-123 EMATEVAKVVEDAT
+123 EAIVSETVVESATQNSEVAESATFETVVS
-137 AETDMTEIVAV
+137 ETVAV
-148 PETPNGV
+148 PENPNGAAA
-155 MGFVQNNSAVV
+155 FIQNNPAVV

-173 ALAVTFL
+173 ALAAAFM
-180 AITRRTRPNR
+180 AITRRTRPKR
-190 GVIEDTD
+190 GVIEDVE

-202 MNARERDAARLEAY
+202 MNARERDAARLEAN

-225 QKVAKEKEKKDFAKK
+225 QKAAKEKEKKDFAKK

-251 SDDIFF
+251 ADDIFF
-257 LGKKMYSKAYTFDDI
+257 LGRKMYSKAYTFDDI

-312 MEDFKKKTL
+312 MEEFKRKTL
-321 IPTKADDLFEYRYEF
+321 LPVKADELFDYRHEF
-336 NSRVLEENI
+336 NTRVLEENI

-352 QKHMYITL
+352 QKNMYITL
-360 TIKAPDEETAIRRFK
+360 TIKAPDEETARRRFK

-388 GNTNMRVLTSQERVG
+388 GNTNMRVLSSQERVE
-403 MLKDFF
+403 MLRDFF
-409 VGTDDMPVPQLTE
+409 VGTDEMPVPKLTE
-422 KDYEKGIDKLYCAPD
+422 KDFAKGIDKLYCAPD

-573 VIESTLKRSGCIKGE
+573 IIESTLKRSGCIKGE

-593 EHGMCDCLPVGYQRK
+593 EHGMCDCLPIGYQRK
-608 FGWLR
+608 FGWMR

-674 TVKREIVNVFLGYED
+674 AVKREIVNVFLGYED

-732 LEDEEIDIIAD
+732 LDDDEIDIIAD

-768 VDRCVRKAYAKSNVL
+768 VDRCVRKAYEKSGVL
-783 TTLDPADMPTLGT
+783 HTLNSDDMPTLGT

-807 INKDMKDKLIIT
+807 INQEMKDKLVIT

-826 SAKYFDNQTNVNTKN
+826 SAKYFDNQTNVNTKS

-989 DEFPQNTKLYSMMT
+989 DEFPKDTKLYSMMT

-1015 EMAQSVTFGARHF
+1015 EQAQKAAEAS
-1028 DRKKYKVVNHGT
+1028 
-1040 VSPRN
+1040 
-1045 VPNQNVRC
+1045 

>member
-1 MNENEIVTGTEVP
+1 MNENEIVTGTEIP
-14 TESVT
+14 AESVT
-19 DAPVSEENVV
+19 AAPVSEESVV
-29 SNESTVSDTADMT
+29 SNESSVPDTGEMT
-42 EEAAAD
+42 EKI
-48 ISEAESE
+48 ISDVSETESVE
-55 ETSLSLPEGLDAEA
+55 SSLSLSEGLDADA
-69 LISSIAADGVSEVMS
+69 LISSIAAEGVSEVMS
-84 EVGITEEICVETAVV
+84 EAGITEEVVVETAVV
-99 TQPVVVPETVMKTEA
+99 TQPVVVPETVIETEA
-114 TSVITEPVT
+114 ISVVTEPVT
-123 EMATEVAKVVEDAT
+123 EIATESAEVIEEATVE
-137 AETDMTEIVAV
+137 TEISETVAV

-155 MGFVQNNSAVV
+155 VGFVQSNPAVV

-173 ALAVTFL
+173 ALAVAFL
-180 AITRRTRPNR
+180 AITRRTRPKR
-190 GVIEDTD
+190 GIIEDTD

-202 MNARERDAARLEAY
+202 MNARERDAARLEANR
-216 KPKKKDKRS
+216 PKKKDKRS

-312 MEDFKKKTL
+312 IDDFKKKTL
-321 IPTKADDLFEYRYEF
+321 LPQKADDLFEYRYEF

-360 TIKAPDEETAIRRFK
+360 TIKAPDEETAKRRFK

-388 GNTNMRVLTSQERVG
+388 GNTNMRVLTSQERVE

-422 KDYEKGIDKLYCAPD
+422 KDFAKGIDKLYCAPD

-461 PSTATSEILTE
+461 PSTAISEILTE

-807 INKDMKDKLIIT
+807 INKDMRDKLIIT

-826 SAKYFDNQTNVNTKN
+826 SAKYFDNQTNVNTKS

-989 DEFPQNTKLYSMMT
+989 DEFPKDTKLYSMMT

-1015 EMAQSVTFGARHF
+1015 EMAQKEADAS
-1028 DRKKYKVVNHGT
+1028 
-1040 VSPRN
+1040 
-1045 VPNQNVRC
+1045 

>member
-1 MNENEIVTGTEVP
+1 MNENEIVTGTEIP

-19 DAPVSEENVV
+19 AAPVSEENVL
-29 SNESTVSDTADMT
+29 SDESTVSDVSEMT
-42 EEAAAD
+42 END
-48 ISEAESE
+48 VSDVSETENA
-55 ETSLSLPEGLDAEA
+55 ETSLSLPEGLDADA
-69 LISSIAADGVSEVMS
+69 LISSIAAEGVSEVMS
-84 EVGITEEICVETAVV
+84 EVGITEEISVETAVV
-99 TQPVVVPETVMKTEA
+99 TQPVVVPETVMETEMI
-114 TSVITEPVT
+114 SVVSEVT
-123 EMATEVAKVVEDAT
+123 EITTESAEVIEDAT
-137 AETDMTEIVAV
+137 AGTEISETVAI
-148 PETPNGV
+148 PENPNEV
-155 MGFVQNNSAVV
+155 VGFVQNNPAVV

-173 ALAVTFL
+173 ALAVAFL
-180 AITRRTRPNR
+180 AITRRTRPKR
-190 GVIEDTD
+190 GIIEDTD

-202 MNARERDAARLEAY
+202 MNARERDAARLEAN

-312 MEDFKKKTL
+312 IDDFKKKTL
-321 IPTKADDLFEYRYEF
+321 LPQKADDLFEYRYEF

-388 GNTNMRVLTSQERVG
+388 GNTNMRVLTSQERVE

-559 IKAESF
+559 IKAESY

-593 EHGMCDCLPVGYQRK
+593 EHGMCDCLPIGYQRK
-608 FGWLR
+608 FGWMR

-783 TTLDPADMPTLGT
+783 TTLDPKDMPTLGT

-826 SAKYFDNQTNVNTKN
+826 SAKYFDNQTNVNTKS

-989 DEFPQNTKLYSMMT
+989 DEFPKDTKLYSMMT

-1015 EMAQSVTFGARHF
+1015 EMAQKEADAS
-1028 DRKKYKVVNHGT
+1028 
-1040 VSPRN
+1040 
-1045 VPNQNVRC
+1045 

>member
-1 MNENEIVTGTEVP
+1 MFFEDIFIP
-14 TESVT
+14 PFSVFYYIILVHFFIIY
-19 DAPVSEENVV
+19 P
-29 SNESTVSDTADMT
+29 
-42 EEAAAD
+42 
-48 ISEAESE
+48 I
-55 ETSLSLPEGLDAEA
+55 SLPGGIDADE
-69 LISSIAADGVSEVMS
+69 LISSIAAEEVAEIVSENAPEAV
-84 EVGITEEICVETAVV
+84 TAVV
-99 TQPVVVPETVMKTEA
+99 TEVV
-114 TSVITEPVT
+114 TEPVVIETTAVT
-123 EMATEVAKVVEDAT
+123 EAIVSETVVESATQNSEVAESATSETVVS
-137 AETDMTEIVAV
+137 ETVTV
-148 PETPNGV
+148 PETPNGAAA
-155 MGFVQNNSAVV
+155 FIQNNPAVV
-166 GVPAAII
+166 GVPVAII
-173 ALAVTFL
+173 ALAAAFM
-180 AITRRTRPNR
+180 AITRRTRTKR
-190 GVIEDTD
+190 GVIEDVE

-202 MNARERDAARLEAY
+202 MNARERDAARLEAN

-225 QKVAKEKEKKDFAKK
+225 QKAAKEKEKKDFAKK

-251 SDDIFF
+251 ADDIFF
-257 LGKKMYSKAYTFDDI
+257 LGRKMYSKAYTFDDI

-312 MEDFKKKTL
+312 MEEFKRKTL
-321 IPTKADDLFEYRYEF
+321 LPVKADELFDYRHEF
-336 NSRVLEENI
+336 NTRVLEENI

-360 TIKAPDEETAIRRFK
+360 TIKAPDEETARRRFK

-388 GNTNMRVLTSQERVG
+388 GNTNMRVLSSKERVE
-403 MLKDFF
+403 MLRDFF
-409 VGTDDMPVPQLTE
+409 VGTDEMPVPKLTE
-422 KDYEKGIDKLYCAPD
+422 KDFAKGIDKLYCAPD

-573 VIESTLKRSGCIKGE
+573 IIESTLKRSGCIKGE

-593 EHGMCDCLPVGYQRK
+593 EHGMCDCLPIGYQRK
-608 FGWLR
+608 FGWMR

-732 LEDEEIDIIAD
+732 LDDDEIDIIAD

-768 VDRCVRKAYAKSNVL
+768 VDRCVRKAYEKSGVL
-783 TTLDPADMPTLGT
+783 HTLNPDDMPTLGT

-807 INKDMKDKLIIT
+807 INQEMKDKLVIT

-826 SAKYFDNQTNVNTKN
+826 SAKYFDNQTNVNTKS

-989 DEFPQNTKLYSMMT
+989 DEFPKDTKLYSMMT

-1015 EMAQSVTFGARHF
+1015 EQAQKAAEAS
-1028 DRKKYKVVNHGT
+1028 
-1040 VSPRN
+1040 
-1045 VPNQNVRC
+1045 